1 MCGMQLTPLTTKPPT
16 HTQVHYPWAQPSTT
30 TQNHAKHGVGPR
42 PWSAAAARL
51 ALVQETPKPDRAK
64 IAVYALN
71 NLFNGTA
78 INAMSASPKLPT
90 CTANPSRVRNQDS
103 L

>member
-1 MCGMQLTPLTTKPPT
+1 MPSMVL
-16 HTQVHYPWAQPSTT
+16 VHCP
-30 TQNHAKHGVGPR
+30 
-42 PWSAAAARL
+42 
-51 ALVQETPKPDRAK
+51 ALVGGEAGPLAGVYAPACAETPKPDRAK